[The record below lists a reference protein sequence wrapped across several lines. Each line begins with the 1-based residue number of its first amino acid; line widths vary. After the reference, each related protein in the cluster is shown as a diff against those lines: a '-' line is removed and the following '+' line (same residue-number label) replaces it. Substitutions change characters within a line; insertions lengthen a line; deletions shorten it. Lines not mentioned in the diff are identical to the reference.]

1 MLSSVTDMI
10 ELDSF
15 KTQLSPLTTGQVAS
29 PHGGER
35 HATPLC
41 GARCADWHANSSDQY
56 SFSSQ
61 KDIWRVNQRIVSAVF
76 PTESGFIH
84 GGDVEC

>member
-1 MLSSVTDMI
+1 MEGNNTLLPSAVR
-10 ELDSF
+10 
-15 KTQLSPLTTGQVAS
+15 V
-29 PHGGER
+29 
-35 HATPLC
+35 
-41 GARCADWHANSSDQY
+41 ADWHANSSDQY

-84 GGDVEC
+84 GADVEC